1 METNKE
7 IQNQYAYNKEMVE
20 IFISKAEG
28 GLKGYFCLGC
38 KRPMVAVHNPPH
50 IKSYFRHHH
59 NGSNGLTKCNY
70 SDETYRHKLAKDLLV
85 TSKRIKVPPIYKDP
99 PNGIDGIPNLL
110 SDEKFIVAYHVESE
124 ISFYEDDKG
133 EICWSKNPS
142 SSEDKY
148 LLIKPDVVFF
158 DHELKPILLIEI
170 VATHKI
176 TDEKKRKLKRLGI
189 DSIKISIPQG
199 AQEIIKETLE
209 STNRT
214 KWIYNYE
221 QEITEYIPIPYSPLQ
236 GIPSIDKEQ
245 RKLYEESFACR
256 ATQIN
261 DFIRTIDRLLESEQY
276 RAIARDLES
285 EISRVTGNTERQRES
300 LEELREENDKR
311 IRDIQIEI
319 RGRVNSGFRE
329 RRERIT
335 RETTELEEEEA
346 KFRLHCVEE
355 NKKYESEIDGHRN
368 RIEQSISD
376 RVRSEERNLE
386 ERYTRK
392 DRQIKADSES
402 ERRTFRDFEEQRST
416 INGNIERERGNN
428 KKYRIQAEQL
438 ERKIENE
445 CRLEGEEQNR
455 INRNN
460 KNRSEIEERSRTA
473 RLGLEEKFASSYR
486 EFSRAIETGEY
497 LENEHSR
504 RFKSFFID
512 LDKAADI
519 STAKEHHNRNRRA
532 WKFFENETYNNW
544 HD

>member
-7 IQNQYAYNKEMVE
+7 IQNQYAYNKEMDR
-20 IFISKAEG
+20 IYISKAES

-38 KRPMVAVHNPPH
+38 ERPMVAVHNPPN

-85 TSKRIKVPPIYKDP
+85 ISKRVKVPPIYKDP

-110 SDEKFIVAYHVESE
+110 SAEKFIEAYHVESE
-124 ISFYEDDKG
+124 ISFSEDDKG
-133 EICWSKNPS
+133 EICWNKDS
-142 SSEDKY
+142 SNSENKY

-158 DHELKPILLIEI
+158 DNELKPILLIEI

-199 AQEIIKETLE
+199 SPEIIKETLE

-221 QEITEYIPIPYSPLQ
+221 QEIAEYVPISYSPSQ

-245 RKLYEESFACR
+245 RKLYEESFECR
-256 ATQIN
+256 AAQIN
-261 DFIRTIDRLLESEQY
+261 DLIRTIDRLLESEQY

-285 EISRVTGNTERQRES
+285 EISRVTENTERQRES
-300 LEELREENDKR
+300 LEQLREENDKR
-311 IRDIQIEI
+311 IRDIQNEI
-319 RGRVNSGFRE
+319 RGRVNPGFRE
-329 RRERIT
+329 RRDRIT
-335 RETTELEEEEA
+335 RETTELEEEETR
-346 KFRLHCVEE
+346 FRLHCVEE
-355 NKKYESEIDGHRN
+355 NKKYESEIDEHKK

-376 RVRSEERNLE
+376 RVRSEDRNLE
-386 ERYTRK
+386 ARYIRK
-392 DRQIKADSES
+392 DRQIKTDSES
-402 ERRTFRDFEEQRST
+402 EQKTFRGFEEQRST

-428 KKYRIQAEQL
+428 KKYRIQEEQL

-455 INRNN
+455 IRRNN
-460 KNRSEIEERSRTA
+460 KNRSEIEERFRTA
-473 RLGLEEKFASSYR
+473 RLGVEEKFTSSHR

-497 LENEHSR
+497 LENEYSR

-519 STAKEHHNRNRRA
+519 STAKEHHNRNSRA
-532 WKFFENETYNNW
+532 WKFFENEAYNNW

>member
-20 IFISKAEG
+20 IFISKAES

-70 SDETYRHKLAKDLLV
+70 SDETYRHKLAKDLLA
-85 TSKRIKVPPIYKDP
+85 TSKRVKVPPIYKDP
-99 PNGIDGIPNLL
+99 PNGINGIPNLL

-133 EICWSKNPS
+133 EICWNKNS
-142 SSEDKY
+142 SNSENKY

-158 DHELKPILLIEI
+158 DNELKPILLIEI

-189 DSIKISIPQG
+189 DSIKISIPQE
-199 AQEIIKETLE
+199 APEIIKETLE

-221 QEITEYIPIPYSPLQ
+221 QEIAEYIPISYSPLQ

-245 RKLYEESFACR
+245 RKLYEESFECR
-256 ATQIN
+256 VTQIN
-261 DFIRTIDRLLESEQY
+261 DLIRTIDRLLESEQY

-311 IRDIQIEI
+311 IRDIQNEI
-319 RGRVNSGFRE
+319 RGRVNPGFRE

-355 NKKYESEIDGHRN
+355 NKKYESEIGRHRN

-376 RVRSEERNLE
+376 RIRSEERNLE

-402 ERRTFRDFEEQRST
+402 EQRTFRDFEEQRST

-428 KKYRIQAEQL
+428 KKFRIQAEQL

-497 LENEHSR
+497 LENEHSK
-504 RFKSFFID
+504 RFKGLFDD
-512 LDKAADI
+512 LDKAADF
-519 STAKEHHNRNRRA
+519 SMARERLNRNKKA
-532 WKFFENETYNNW
+532 WDCFTREAYNNW